1 MITNGKVRI
10 NIMAKIAPMR
20 KLLLLIPVIIL
31 LSTRQA
37 QAYIGPGAGI
47 VVAGSFLVIFTTILS
62 ALVGF
67 FIWPIRYFLR
77 IIRGRNTY
85 AKSRVKRVV
94 ILGLDGMDHALTEKY
109 LAQGKLPNFT
119 RLRDKGCF
127 KKLAT
132 TIPSMSPVAWS
143 SFQTGVNPG
152 KHNIFDF
159 LAPNRQTYKPQLSS
173 VEMGP
178 VQRKLGWGKFSLTLR
193 KVDIRLLRKSQPFWK
208 LLGERG
214 IFSHIIRVPITYPPE
229 KFKGVM
235 LSGMCVPDLRGSQGT
250 FSIYST
256 KIDNKEE
263 YTSGEIFHLKQNG
276 KGFRGDL
283 LGPLHSRGKEGVT
296 LKCPFEISAGKK
308 QDAVLKVNGARYR
321 LRQGVASEWVKVKF
335 KAGSR
340 VKISGICKFLLRSM
354 EPNLEMYVTPI
365 HIDPEK
371 PVMPISHPTIYSIY
385 LAKRQGV
392 FGTLGLAEDSWAL
405 NEKFLRDEDFLEQ
418 CIQLDREREAMFFDS
433 LEKAKR
439 GLCVCVFDG
448 MDRIQHTFWREIDK
462 EHPLYQETKNGDR
475 KNAIEMQYK
484 RMDDL
489 VGRVLSKCD
498 DKNTLLMVISDH
510 GFSSFRY
517 GVDLNR
523 WLEDNGYL
531 AVKDGTRDNA
541 KHLEAI
547 DWSQTRAYAV
557 GLSGI
562 YLNLK
567 GREAQG
573 IVHDGPEADQLREEI
588 ITKLL
593 ELTDTVRDTKAVKQV
608 YNARKTFKGPY
619 TSQAPDLLVGFHKG
633 YRASWETAIGKVT
646 EQVFHDNTKAWSG
659 DHCID
664 ASLVPGILFCN
675 RRIQTEQPYLMD
687 IGPTVLTMFGLS
699 VPKYMD
705 GKSLEVAQSNGDN
718 PVPSKKPATIKPNN
732 DNNKR

>member
-1 MITNGKVRI
+1 MKTIS
-10 NIMAKIAPMR
+10 
-20 KLLLLIPVIIL
+20 LLLTSFLIAISPGPAL
-31 LSTRQA
+31 G
-37 QAYIGPGAGI
+37 YIGPGAGFA
-47 VVAGSFLVIFTTILS
+47 VAGSLLIMFLSLLS
-62 ALVGF
+62 ATLLLLT
-67 FIWPIRYFLR
+67 WPVRFLLRAFRQWHTFQRCR
-77 IIRGRNTY
+77 I
-85 AKSRVKRVV
+85 KKCV
-94 ILGLDGMDHALTEKY
+94 ILGLDGMDYALTEKY
-109 LAQGKLPNFT
+109 LAEGQLPNLT
-119 RLRDKGCF
+119 RLRDMGCF

-159 LAPNRQTYKPQLSS
+159 LTPNTQTYKPQLSS
-173 VEMGP
+173 VEMGR
-178 VQRKLGWGKFSLTLR
+178 VQRKLHWGKFSLTLK
-193 KVDIRLLRKSQPFWK
+193 KVNIRLLRKSQPFWK
-208 LLGERG
+208 ILGERG
-214 IFSHIIRVPITYPPE
+214 VFSHIIRVPITFPPE
-229 KFKGVM
+229 KFRGVM

-250 FSIYST
+250 FSFYST
-256 KIDNKEE
+256 QTDHKEE
-263 YTSGEIFHLKQNG
+263 YISGEIFHLQQNG

-283 LGPLHSRGKEGVT
+283 LGPLHSRGKKDVT
-296 LKCPFEISAGKK
+296 LKCPFEISVGKK
-308 QDAVLKVNGARYR
+308 QDAVLKDNGTRYR
-321 LRQGVASEWVKVKF
+321 LRKGVFTEWVKVKF

-340 VKISGICKFLLRSM
+340 VKIRGICKFLLRNT

-385 LAKRQGV
+385 LAKRQGG

-418 CIQLDREREAMFFDS
+418 CIQHDREREAMFFDS
-433 LEKAKR
+433 LDKVKR

-448 MDRIQHTFWREIDK
+448 MDRIQHTFWREIDE
-462 EHPLYQETKNGDR
+462 EHPLYKETKNSNV
-475 KNAIEMQYK
+475 KNAIEKQYK

-489 VGRVLSKCD
+489 VGRMLVKCD
-498 DKNTLLMVISDH
+498 NKDTLLMVISDH

-523 WLEDNGYL
+523 WLEENGYL
-531 AVKDGTRDNA
+531 AVKEGVRDNV

-547 DWSQTRAYAV
+547 DWSQTRAYAI

-567 GREAQG
+567 GREALG
-573 IVHDGPEADQLREEI
+573 IVQNGTEADQLREEI
-588 ITKLL
+588 ITKLV

-608 YNARKTFKGPY
+608 YNARKIFQGPY

-646 EQVFHDNTKAWSG
+646 EQIFHENTKAWSG

-675 RRIQTEQPYLMD
+675 RRIQNEQPYLMD
-687 IGPTVLTMFGLS
+687 IGPTVLAVFGLS
-699 VPKYMD
+699 LPKYMD
-705 GKSLEVAQSNGDN
+705 GKALDVAESNGEI
-718 PVPSKKPATIKPNN
+718 PIPSKSN
-732 DNNKR
+732 

>member
-1 MITNGKVRI
+1 MTANGKSRI
-10 NIMAKIAPMR
+10 KFMTKLFRNR
-20 KLLLLIPVIIL
+20 KLLLLAPAIIL

-47 VVAGSFLVIFTTILS
+47 AVAGSFLVMFTTILS
-62 ALVGF
+62 ALAGL
-67 FIWPIRYFLR
+67 FIWPIRYLVR
-77 IIRGRNTY
+77 GIRGRKVY
-85 AKSRVKRVV
+85 EKSRVKRVV

-109 LAQGKLPNFT
+109 LAKGKLPHLA

-159 LAPNRQTYKPQLSS
+159 LAPNKQTYKPQLSS
-173 VEMGP
+173 VKIGP

-214 IFSHIIRVPITYPPE
+214 IFSHIIRVPITFPPE
-229 KFKGVM
+229 KFRGVM

-250 FSIYST
+250 FSFYST
-256 KIDNKEE
+256 QIDNKAE
-263 YTSGEIFHLKQNG
+263 YISGEIFHLRQNG
-276 KGFRGDL
+276 KGFQGDL
-283 LGPLHSRGKEGVT
+283 LGPVHSRGKGDVI

-321 LRQGVASEWVKVKF
+321 LRKGVFTEWVKVKF

-340 VKISGICKFLLRSM
+340 VKISGICKFLLRNT

-385 LAKRQGV
+385 LAKRQGD

-418 CIQLDREREAMFFDS
+418 CIQLDQEREAMFFDS
-433 LEKAKR
+433 LDKVKR

-462 EHPLYQETKNGDR
+462 EHPLYQETQNGD
-475 KNAIEMQYK
+475 KKSAIEKQYK

-489 VGRVLSKCD
+489 VGRVLSKSD
-498 DKNTLLMVISDH
+498 DKDTLFMVISDH
-510 GFSSFRY
+510 GFSTFRY

-523 WLEDNGYL
+523 WLEENGYL
-531 AVKDGTRDNA
+531 AVKDGVRDNL

-547 DWSQTRAYAV
+547 DWSQTRAYAI

-573 IVHDGPEADQLREEI
+573 IVQDGPEADQLREEI
-588 ITKLL
+588 KDKLL
-593 ELTDTVRDTKAVKQV
+593 KLTDKARDARAVNQV
-608 YNARKTFKGPY
+608 YNARKTFQGPY
-619 TSQAPDLLVGFHKG
+619 TKEAPDLLVGFHKG
-633 YRASWETAIGKVT
+633 YRASWETAIGEVT
-646 EQVFHDNTKAWSG
+646 EQIFHENTKAWSG

-664 ASLVPGILFCN
+664 PSLVPGVLFCN
-675 RRIQTEQPYLMD
+675 RRIQAEQPYLMD
-687 IGPTVLTMFGLS
+687 IGPTVLTMFGMA

-705 GKSLEVAQSNGDN
+705 GKSLDVADSNGDI
-718 PVPSKKPATIKPNN
+718 PVPSKNPSRIKSNN
-732 DNNKR
+732 ENNKR